1 MCLGVNSIFQFCGS
15 VPAQAEKLSSRF
27 LDVQST
33 QKVVLL
39 PHIHPHHFKKKLP
52 VAFCLIL
59 VQWCKIHCHTKYKR
73 EGK

>member
-15 VPAQAEKLSSRF
+15 VPVQAEQLSSRF

-33 QKVVLL
+33 QKVVPL